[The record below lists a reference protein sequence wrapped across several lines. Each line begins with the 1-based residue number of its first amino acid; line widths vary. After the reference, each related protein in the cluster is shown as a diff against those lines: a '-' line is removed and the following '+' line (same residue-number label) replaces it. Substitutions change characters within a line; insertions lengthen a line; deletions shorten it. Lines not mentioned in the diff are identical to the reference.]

1 MFGTVRHSGLENS
14 ELSVTELSYEEALSR
29 IGRRAF
35 GGAEVAVGPEDEVD
49 KQFFVEGPFLAGAGH
64 AVRWLSDRIKAD
76 DSRPAILVLLGAPGN
91 GKSFLVQ
98 DMVRSLRK
106 PTAESPLHQRT
117 YRYRLPN
124 GKGLTVVNDAS
135 IPIPASGLPEEI
147 DQVLDEG
154 GFMVIN
160 VNRGIL
166 YQEFK
171 RATAGPGM
179 EILRWIENGKS
190 RESTHE
196 SLGAISVEQLA
207 PAGLSTLRAASV
219 KVGDRPLVDV
229 CLVILDS
236 CSLFEADVEV
246 EVRSGL
252 PSSPPRLREIVL
264 PRLFGTRGHER
275 SVEFSEETPAGRVLG
290 QFVARIPSPDG
301 PTVTHDPFGAN
312 LKSLGSTHVRRGLQ
326 TVLRAGEVATSR
338 RFSYRELWG
347 AIALLT
353 IGDEKRRVG
362 SRDMT
367 PAEWLERNG
376 EPEDHSR
383 RLDWMI
389 GLANL
394 RLHQSIFGSPLL
406 DGSRLTGADSPVL
419 GMTLAVDP
427 VQDVLSRRRDDSEG
441 SVWSRKIYD
450 VFYGRAAGV
459 SILSDLLSQLE
470 VGSPMHDYVTE
481 FDHLLDSVVVDAL
494 DRSDEDEDVK
504 ESDRRRLIYW
514 YSSYLVLMCAVTY
527 GDPAFFSEL
536 ADWVKAYQQSANQ
549 RSLPERLKKGLLA
562 LLLPQFEGSEAKTAT
577 LLPLFDSRID
587 PVVAAPIEPKLVIR
601 LETTPRVASSV
612 VGDQILVDI
621 SVGAD
626 DRGGGR
632 MARLELDFDL
642 LREAL
647 TCSGNHVGRTENG
660 RTATPRIERFRS
672 ALLSSNRAPVHAVLA
687 RGVYETLSFRAK
699 EGRP

>member
-1 MFGTVRHSGLENS
+1 MVECPWLESGGL
-14 ELSVTELSYEEALSR
+14 LVTELSYEEALSR

-35 GGAEVAVGPEDEVD
+35 GGAEVAVGPEDPVD
-49 KQFFVEGPFLAGAGH
+49 KEFFVEGPFLAGARH
-64 AVRWLSDRIKAD
+64 AAKWLDDRMKAD
-76 DSRPAILVLLGAPGN
+76 DSTPAILVLLGAPGN

-98 DMVRSLRK
+98 EMVKLLRK
-106 PTAESPLHQRT
+106 QTAESPLHQRT

-124 GKGLTVVNDAS
+124 GRDLTVVNDAS
-135 IPIPASGLPEEI
+135 IPIPGSGLPEEI
-147 DQVLDEG
+147 DQVLVEG
-154 GFMVIN
+154 GFLIIN

-171 RATAGPGM
+171 RATAGPGI
-179 EILRWIENGKS
+179 EVLRWIESRES

-207 PAGLSTLRAASV
+207 PAGHSTLRAASV
-219 KVGDRPLVDV
+219 RVGERPVVDV
-229 CLVILDS
+229 CLVSLDS

-246 EVRSGL
+246 ESRPGL
-252 PSSPPRLREIVL
+252 PLSPPSLREEVL
-264 PRLFGTRGHER
+264 PRLFGAEGHER
-275 SVEFSEETPAGRVLG
+275 SIEFSEVTPAGRVLG

-301 PTVTHDPFGAN
+301 QTVEHDPFRAN
-312 LKSLGSTHVRRGLQ
+312 IRSLGSSRVRRGLQ

-347 AIALLT
+347 AIALIT
-353 IGDEKRRVG
+353 IGDERRRTG

-367 PAEWLERNG
+367 PAEWLEKNG
-376 EPEDHSR
+376 KPEDHSR
-383 RLDWMI
+383 QLEWMI

-394 RLHQSIFGSPLL
+394 RLHQSIFGSPYL
-406 DGSRLTGADSPVL
+406 DGSRLTSADSPVL

-427 VQDVLSRRRDDSEG
+427 VQDVLSRRRDNPEASA
-441 SVWSRKIYD
+441 WPRTIYD
-450 VFYGRAAGV
+450 VFYGRTTGG
-459 SILSDLLSQLE
+459 SILSDLLRGLE
-470 VGSPMHDYVTE
+470 ASSPVREYVTE

-494 DRSDEDEDVK
+494 DGLGAEGRSDLE
-504 ESDRRRLIYW
+504 RRRLIYW
-514 YSSYLVLMCAVTY
+514 YSSYLVRMCAVAY
-527 GDPAFFSEL
+527 GEPAFFSEL
-536 ADWVKAYQQSANQ
+536 ADWVKAYQQAANQ
-549 RSLPERLKKGLLA
+549 RNLPERLKKGLLA
-562 LLLPQFEGSEAKTAT
+562 LLLPQFEGNEAERAT

-587 PVVAAPIEPKLVIR
+587 PVVSAPIEPKLVVR
-601 LETTPRVASSV
+601 LETTPRVTSSV

-621 SVGAD
+621 FMGPD
-626 DRGGGR
+626 DHVGGR

-672 ALLSSNRAPVHAVLA
+672 ALLCSDRAPVHAVLA
-687 RGVYETLSFRAK
+687 RGVHETLSFRTK